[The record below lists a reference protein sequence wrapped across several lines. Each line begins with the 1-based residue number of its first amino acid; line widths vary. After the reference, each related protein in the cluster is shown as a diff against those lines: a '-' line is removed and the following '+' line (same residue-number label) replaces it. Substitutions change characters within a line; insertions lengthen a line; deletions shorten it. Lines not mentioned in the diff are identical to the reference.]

1 MLDIVRGSYENKLV
15 TKNKLDKY
23 FSPHED
29 YEGTLYIGYPIIGEG
44 ESIDAL

>member
-23 FSPHED
+23 FRPAKIMK
-29 YEGTLYIGYPIIGEG
+29 GR
-44 ESIDAL
+44 SI